1 MRLSLVDRLTRRFR
15 FALALLLAS
24 AACSALRHNPPEDE
38 TDVITIR
45 IVNNN
50 LLNVTVFNVASGH
63 RDRLGEVTSAA
74 SSSFRMHLRRL
85 PTNEIQ
91 LMADPIGSTRP
102 VTSEVVRV
110 RAGDEVEWVLE
121 SQLSRSHIAIR

>member
-1 MRLSLVDRLTRRFR
+1 MTGWHMHLFSRHLRVT
-15 FALALLLAS
+15 LAILLAG

-74 SSSFRMHLRRL
+74 SSTFRMHLRRL
-85 PTNEIQ
+85 PANEIQ
-91 LMADPIGSTRP
+91 LMADPIGSPRP
-102 VTSEVVRV
+102 VTSELVRV
-110 RAGDEVEWVLE
+110 SPGDEVEWVLE
-121 SQLSRSHIAIR
+121 SNLGRSHIAIR

>member
-1 MRLSLVDRLTRRFR
+1 MRLSFFDLLTRRFR

-74 SSSFRMHLRRL
+74 SSSFRLHLRRL
-85 PTNEIQ
+85 PANEIQ
-91 LMADPIGSTRP
+91 LMADPIGSRRP
-102 VTSEVVRV
+102 VTSELLRV
-110 RAGDEVEWVLE
+110 SPGDEVQWVLE
-121 SQLSRSHIAIR
+121 SDLARSHVVIR